1 MNRRHTL
8 VEYRQIEHRLTM
20 ALRALKA
27 VQGQADYQLD
37 LQFHA
42 ELTAL
47 MQSFDL
53 HKDDVVQLL
62 LARDHAGQASMEFL
76 TMLAGNQGNG
86 RHVVAASEET
96 LFEQEAT
103 SAA

>member
-1 MNRRHTL
+1 MSRRHTL
-8 VEYRQIEHRLTM
+8 VEYRQVEHRLAT
-20 ALRALKA
+20 ALKALKA

-47 MQSFDL
+47 MDSFDFQ
-53 HKDDVVQLL
+53 KDDVVELL

-76 TMLAGNQGNG
+76 SVLSGHHSYGGHRA
-86 RHVVAASEET
+86 VATEKVLCEE
-96 LFEQEAT
+96 EGT
-103 SAA
+103 STT